1 MSERPNI
8 IDIEDPDDPR
18 VEDFRDVR
26 ERDLVRRGGF
36 IAEGAV
42 VLDHLIGSAR
52 FGPTALLILE
62 SRLAGLGSRLA
73 RLPADVPIYVTG
85 REVFDRIA
93 GFPVNRGVLA
103 HAEDRGGGSD
113 ASQMLA
119 AARARGRPVVVLI
132 GLSNHDNVGAI
143 FRNAAAFGAGAVL
156 LDATSCH
163 PLYRKALRVSVG
175 TVLTVPWRYGGA
187 SEDIAEMVEAAGFR
201 PIALAPG
208 GDTGLAAVAEGGPA
222 ALFLG
227 SEGDGL
233 PPGLM
238 GRMRTVRIAMEPAL
252 DSLNVATSAAIV
264 LHALYSAA

>member
-1 MSERPNI
+1 MSQGPDTI
-8 IDIEDPDDPR
+8 VIENPDDPR
-18 VEDFRDVR
+18 IEDFRNVR

-36 IAEGAV
+36 IAEGTV
-42 VLDHLIGSAR
+42 VLDHLVGSPR
-52 FGPTALLILE
+52 FRPTALLILE
-62 SRLAGLGSRLA
+62 NRLAGLAPRLA
-73 RLPADVPIYVTG
+73 RLAADVPVYVTK
-85 REVFDRIA
+85 REIFDRIA

-103 HAEDRGGGSD
+103 HAEDRGDMGEMRD
-113 ASQMLA
+113 MLA
-119 AARARGRPVVVLI
+119 AAKASGRPVVVLI

-143 FRNAAAFGAGAVL
+143 FRNAAAFGAGVVL
-156 LDATSCH
+156 LDETSCH

-175 TVLTVPWRYGGA
+175 TVLTVPWRFGGTA
-187 SEDIAEMVEAAGFR
+187 EDIAEAVAEAGFR
-201 PIALAPG
+201 PLALAPG
-208 GDTGLAAVAEGGPA
+208 GETGLSAVAEGGPA

-238 GRMRTVRIAMEPAL
+238 HRMRTVRIAMEPAL